1 MQFSIIILFDFSKQT
16 TVMIAQIA
24 LFCAI
29 AATALASGYDKPAP
43 YSFGYETA
51 DYSGS
56 HSRQESGDAYG
67 NKAGSYSLTGADGRV
82 RKVNYVA
89 DGHGF
94 RAQVKTNEP
103 GTTGQDTADAVYN
116 GPDNYGH
123 GHGQVTAHK
132 TVVVAP
138 SYAAHS
144 YAAPAYGHSR
154 SYSSNNGYGYAAPSY
169 GYSRSYGHNNG
180 YNGYRNSGY
189 GYASPSYGHARS
201 YNYNNGYGYAAPS
214 YGYSRSYGH
223 NNNAY

>member
-1 MQFSIIILFDFSKQT
+1 
-16 TVMIAQIA
+16 MIAQIA

-29 AATALASGYDKPAP
+29 AATTLASGYDKPAP

-56 HSRQESGDAYG
+56 HSRQESGDSYG
-67 NKAGSYSLTGADGRV
+67 NKAGSYSLTAADGRV
-82 RKVNYVA
+82 RKVTYVA

-103 GTTGQDTADAVYN
+103 GTNGQDTADAVYN

-138 SYAAHS
+138 SYAANS

-180 YNGYRNSGY
+180 YNGHRNSGY

>member
-1 MQFSIIILFDFSKQT
+1 
-16 TVMIAQIA
+16 MIAQIA

-67 NKAGSYSLTGADGRV
+67 NKAGSYSLTAADGRV
-82 RKVNYVA
+82 RKVTYVA
-89 DGHGF
+89 DGYGF

-103 GTTGQDTADAVYN
+103 GTNGQDTADAVYN

-132 TVVVAP
+132 TVAVAP
-138 SYAAHS
+138 SYAANS
-144 YAAPAYGHSR
+144 YAAPAYGYSR

-169 GYSRSYGHNNG
+169 GYNNGHNG
-180 YNGYRNSGY
+180 YGNSGY
-189 GYASPSYGHARS
+189 GYASPSYGYSTS
-201 YNYNNGYGYAAPS
+201 YGYDNRHNGYGNSGYGYASPS
-214 YGYSRSYGH
+214 YGYSRSYG
-223 NNNAY
+223 NNDYNGYNNYGYGHGRAY

>member
-1 MQFSIIILFDFSKQT
+1 
-16 TVMIAQIA
+16 MIAQIA

-43 YSFGYETA
+43 YAFGYKTA

-67 NKAGSYSLTGADGRV
+67 NKAGSYSLTAADGRV
-82 RKVNYVA
+82 RKVTYVA
-89 DGHGF
+89 DGYGF

-103 GTTGQDTADAVYN
+103 GTNGQDTADAVYN

-138 SYAAHS
+138 SYAANS
-144 YAAPAYGHSR
+144 YAAPAYG
-154 SYSSNNGYGYAAPSY
+154 YNYGNGYALPSY
-169 GYSRSYGHNNG
+169 GYSRSYGNNG
-180 YNGYRNSGY
+180 YNGYNNYGY
-189 GYASPSYGHARS
+189 GHGRTY
-201 YNYNNGYGYAAPS
+201 
-214 YGYSRSYGH
+214 
-223 NNNAY
+223 